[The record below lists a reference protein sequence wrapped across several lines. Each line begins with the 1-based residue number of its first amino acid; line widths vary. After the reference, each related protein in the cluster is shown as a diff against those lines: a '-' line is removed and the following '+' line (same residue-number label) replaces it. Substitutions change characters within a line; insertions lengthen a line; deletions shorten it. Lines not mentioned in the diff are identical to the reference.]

1 MATTSKDVRTVV
13 VSVTK
18 TEMVSVLGVKAK
30 QIGLIDFDPDR
41 IEIKDSEVTGMAF
54 DITFEKDTV

>member
-18 TEMVSVLGVKAK
+18 TEMVSVLGEKAK

-41 IEIKDSEVTGMAF
+41 IEIRDSEVTGMAF